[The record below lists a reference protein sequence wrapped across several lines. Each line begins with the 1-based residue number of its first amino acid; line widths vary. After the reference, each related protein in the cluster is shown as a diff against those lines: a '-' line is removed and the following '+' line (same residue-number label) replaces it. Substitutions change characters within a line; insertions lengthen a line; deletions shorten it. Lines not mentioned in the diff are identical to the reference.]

1 MFISI
6 VPFAN
11 ILNM

>member
-6 VPFAN
+6 V
-11 ILNM
+11 